1 MKRVFKKI
9 CKAYNLG
16 ELREYTKLEGG
27 TAADAW
33 KLTANGYFFVR
44 TLPDRAQAE
53 RELAVNIHLIKQD
66 FYNMAVVFDT
76 EDGEPALQVDGVW
89 YQVQEF
95 CIGKMPNPSRPGMAA
110 KVARTVKELAAH
122 MPEGLIHGDLGLWN
136 MILRQDKS
144 IAVIDFGSLR
154 EGDPYFDYATAF
166 GGVINHTSEGKRMDV
181 CREFLSELDAD
192 RAKLLSQLRLWAE
205 EGITRWGGVNDKMAA
220 RFHHALKWAE
230 ENIYEL

>member
-27 TAADAW
+27 TTADAW

-44 TLPDRAQAE
+44 TLRDRAQGE
-53 RELAVNIHLIKQD
+53 RELEVNIHLVKQD

-76 EDGEPALQVDGVW
+76 EDREPALQVDGVW

-95 CIGKMPNPSRPGMAA
+95 LPGKMPDPARSGVPAA
-110 KVARTVKELAAH
+110 MARTLKELSQH

-136 MILRQDKS
+136 MLTRQDGS
-144 IAVIDFGSLR
+144 IAVIDFGSVR
-154 EGDPYFDYATAF
+154 EGDPYFDYAAAL
-166 GGVINHTSEGKRMDV
+166 GSIINHTSEKKRAAA
-181 CREFLSELDAD
+181 CREFLTELEAD
-192 RAKLLSQLRLWAE
+192 RERLLAQLRLWAE
-205 EGITRWGGVNDKMAA
+205 EGIARWSGESDKMVA
-220 RFHHALKWAE
+220 RFHHALNWAE
-230 ENIYEL
+230 ENLHEL